1 MGTGVASQLWSPG
14 LFVRFEDTSTRNVAY
29 IAPRCGAM
37 EKCGQANQPV
47 STGQLNAL
55 LRLHLPPINL
65 VVYQGLDGDA
75 ESWSWLPA

>member
-1 MGTGVASQLWSPG
+1 MVTGHFDVCWHEYRAFIVIVVFPQRG
-14 LFVRFEDTSTRNVAY
+14 KT
-29 IAPRCGAM
+29 

-55 LRLHLPPINL
+55 LRLHHPPINL